1 MDIWR
6 ALLWGLVIVGGVAA
20 LYGLHRL
27 CLWLERRGLLYY
39 RHKKPSSS
47 AASCLVAL
55 QKAFEPQ
62 TQNVLQIKDE
72 KRHHSEEE
80 APSGGDAPGSM

>member
-1 MDIWR
+1 
-6 ALLWGLVIVGGVAA
+6 
-20 LYGLHRL
+20 
-27 CLWLERRGLLYY
+27 
-39 RHKKPSSS
+39 
-47 AASCLVAL
+47 L